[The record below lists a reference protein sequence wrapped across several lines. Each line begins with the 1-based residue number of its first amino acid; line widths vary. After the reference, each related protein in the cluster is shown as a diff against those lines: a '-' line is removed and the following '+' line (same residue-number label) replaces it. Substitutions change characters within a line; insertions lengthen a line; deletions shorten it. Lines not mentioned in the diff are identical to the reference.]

1 MKNIILIYILLS
13 SAIFA
18 GGIKEK
24 VEREINAHFK
34 NSSME
39 IVKYTIPK
47 NVRMKIEKTV
57 NQRFFRSTIVYWKIK
72 RNNKLAAI
80 AILDNVYGKTMP
92 ITFLV
97 FFNLDGKILDSKVIK
112 YRESHGGEISNKNWL
127 VQFKNKDSKSS
138 FDFGKDIDG
147 ISGATISAKS
157 ISKGIQKLSILAKI
171 ILDKL

>member
-1 MKNIILIYILLS
+1 MKTFFLIYILLS

-18 GGIKEK
+18 GGIKGK
-24 VEREINAHFK
+24 VEQEINAHFK

-39 IVKYTIPK
+39 IVKYTIPEK
-47 NVRMKIEKTV
+47 IKSEIEKSA
-57 NQRFFRSTIVYWKIK
+57 NQRFFRKTIVYWKIK
-72 RNNKLAAI
+72 QNKKLTAI

-97 FFNLDGKILDSKVIK
+97 FFNLNCKILSSEVIK

-127 VQFKNKDSKSS
+127 AQFKNKDSKSS
-138 FDFGKDIDG
+138 FDFGKEIDG

-157 ISKGIQKLSILAKI
+157 ISKGIQKLSLLARI
-171 ILDKL
+171 ILDK